1 MSAQQGL
8 LLIAVFGG
16 ISVSLQAHFLS
27 LMDKRVGTFESVF
40 ITYAIGG
47 LLAAL
52 VMLFYRGH
60 NLAAAQHLPWYV
72 WTSGALG
79 LIIVGAIGYSTPR
92 LGLVTA
98 LAIVVGAQFITGA
111 LIDQFGLLGAEVRP
125 LDTAKLAG
133 LGLIVTGIWLT
144 LR

>member
-8 LLIAVFGG
+8 LLIAAIGG
-16 ISVSLQAHFLS
+16 ISVSLQAHFLG

-52 VMLFYRGH
+52 LMLFYRGH

-79 LIIVGAIGYSTPR
+79 LVIVGAIGYSTPR

-111 LIDQFGLLGAEVRP
+111 LIDQFGLLGAELRP
-125 LDTAKLAG
+125 LDSVKLAG
-133 LGLIVTGIWLT
+133 LGLIVVGIWLT